1 VAGATPQPAHS
12 VIWLVCHYPETA
24 EIDERI
30 ETACRL
36 HDRIGAPI
44 WIFGTH
50 LARYESSVEQLIKD
64 KVMARGVDPGAIV
77 CSADLGDVG
86 DCLDTV
92 QEAHAIVR
100 AARANHVTQ
109 LFAVSNA
116 LQLTQ
121 IRFLLQ
127 RDGLMVTYV
136 PSRWVDRRPWY
147 VLARLVVIPLAWA
160 GVPRDFVLFRL
171 LRRARATLA
180 WWPF

>member
-1 VAGATPQPAHS
+1 VEAAPSAS
-12 VIWLVCHYPETA
+12 AIWLVCHYPETA

-36 HDRIGAPI
+36 HSRIGAPI
-44 WIFGTH
+44 WIFGTN
-50 LARYESSVEQLIKD
+50 LARYERSVEQLIKD

-77 CSADLGDVG
+77 CSADFGNVG

-92 QEAHAIVR
+92 QEAYAIAR
-100 AARANHVTQ
+100 AARASGVTQ

-121 IRFLLQ
+121 IRLLLQ
-127 RDGLMVTYV
+127 GDGLTVTYV
-136 PSRWVDRRPWY
+136 PSRWVDRRLWY
-147 VLARLVVIPLAWA
+147 VLARLVVIPFAWA
-160 GVPRDFVLFRL
+160 GVPQDFVLFRL